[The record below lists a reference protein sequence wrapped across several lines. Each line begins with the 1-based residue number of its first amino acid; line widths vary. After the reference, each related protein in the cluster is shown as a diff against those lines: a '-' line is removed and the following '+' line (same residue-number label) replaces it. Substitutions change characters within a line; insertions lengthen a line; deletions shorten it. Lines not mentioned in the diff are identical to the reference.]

1 MPATAMPATW
11 TWNTYIENL
20 LSKEVLISSAGAGSV
35 ALKGRSALEVKKRAK
50 KTAKKN
56 KEKSARGSFFVL
68 AQSPLMALGQRGW
81 RWLVARCAGGVPT
94 ATRPTMRLVGH
105 LALGGRKTI
114 TLVEV
119 EGQRY
124 LVGGGADSVTAIVA
138 VGAEEGKK
146 NLLPENLVAEDTP
159 VAAATR
165 AVEECA

>member
-1 MPATAMPATW
+1 MPATW

-20 LSKEVLISSAGAGSV
+20 LSKEALMSSAGEGPV
-35 ALKGRSALEVKKRAK
+35 ALEGRGALEAKKRAK
-50 KTAKKN
+50 KAAKKN
-56 KEKSARGSFFVL
+56 KAQSAGGHFPVL

-81 RWLVARCAGGVPT
+81 RWLVARCAGGVSA
-94 ATRPTMRLVGH
+94 ATRPDMRLVGH

-146 NLLPENLVAEDTP
+146 DILFGNLVAEDTP
-159 VAAATR
+159 AAEDTR